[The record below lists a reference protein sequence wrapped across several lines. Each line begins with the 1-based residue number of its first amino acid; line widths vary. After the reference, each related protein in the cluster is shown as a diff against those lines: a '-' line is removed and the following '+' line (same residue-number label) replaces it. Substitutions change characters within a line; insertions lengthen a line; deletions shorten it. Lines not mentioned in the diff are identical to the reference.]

1 MRILKNYLYNLTNQ
15 LVNIVIPVVTIPYIS
30 RVLGPE
36 MLGINAYA
44 NSIISYFVLIANLGI
59 SIYGN
64 RTIAYARDSLEAR
77 SEVFWEIIFI
87 KLIMASLAFVSLF
100 LFLKVYGEYTEYI
113 YMYSILIF
121 ATAVDI
127 SWFFAGLEDF
137 RKIVIRNIFV
147 KIFSFLLIFLL
158 VKSGDDLLFYILII
172 SLSNFLGN
180 FALWGSLKAHIK
192 KIRIKQMHI
201 SLHFY
206 PILILFLPQVAS
218 SVFMTL
224 NKILLANISNISEVG
239 FFDNSDKIIRIL
251 LTILVSIGTVIF
263 PRLANSYKKG
273 DIETVKN
280 FLKISFDISSFLSFP
295 FAIGLI
301 VVSSSFSSVFF
312 GDSFGGIELVI
323 SILALELI
331 FMGWSSN
338 LGNQF
343 LVAINESKGLTIS
356 LIFAIIVVFLSS
368 LFLLPIYGAKGAA
381 ITSVLGELIILLVQ
395 LYFVRKHLSLV
406 EIFSDTYK
414 FIIASLVMGIV
425 IYYFGELFNDGLIK
439 LFFQVIIGFGVYMSL
454 LFLLKPRFYYLVL
467 SKFRG

>member
-180 FALWGSLKAHIK
+180 FALWGSLKTYIK

-251 LTILVSIGTVIF
+251 LTILVAIGTVVF

-312 GDSFGGIELVI
+312 GDSFDGIELVI

-356 LIFAIIVVFLSS
+356 LIFAIIIVFLSS

-414 FIIASLVMGIV
+414 FITASLVMGIV
-425 IYYFGELFNDGLIK
+425 IYYFGGLFNDEVIK
-439 LFFQVIIGFGVYMSL
+439 LFCQVIIGFGVYMFL

>member
-1 MRILKNYLYNLTNQ
+1 MKILKNYLYNLTNQ
-15 LVNIVIPVVTIPYIS
+15 LVNIIIPVITIPYIS

-36 MLGINAYA
+36 MLGVNAYA

-64 RTIAYARDSLEAR
+64 RTIAYARDSLEER
-77 SEVFWEIIFI
+77 SKVFWEIIFI
-87 KLIMASLAFVSLF
+87 KLIMASLAFFTLF
-100 LFLKVYGEYTEYI
+100 LFLKIYGEYTEYI

-127 SWFFAGLEDF
+127 SWFFAGLEEF

-147 KIFSFLLIFLL
+147 KIFSFLLIFFLIK
-158 VKSGDDLLFYILII
+158 KSDDLIFYILII

-180 FALWGSLKAHIK
+180 FVLWGSLKPHIK
-192 KIRIKQMHI
+192 KIRIKQMHLA
-201 SLHFY
+201 LHFS

-218 SVFMTL
+218 SVFMSL
-224 NKILLANISNISEVG
+224 NKILLANMVNISEVG

-251 LTILVSIGTVIF
+251 LTILVAIGTVVF

-295 FAIGLI
+295 LAIGLI

-356 LIFAIIVVFLSS
+356 LILAIVVVFLSS
-368 LFLLPIYGAKGAA
+368 WFLLPIYGAKGAA

-395 LYFVRKHLSLV
+395 LYLVRKHLSLI

-414 FIIASLVMGIV
+414 FIAASSVMGIV
-425 IYYFGELFNDGLIK
+425 IYYLGDLFDNEVIK
-439 LFFQVIIGFGVYMSL
+439 LFFQVIIGFGLYIFL
-454 LFLLKPRFYYLVL
+454 LFLLKPKFYYLVL
-467 SKFRG
+467 SKFKG